1 MSGESILVWEW
12 SPKEPYHDVGT
23 WRGRIAS
30 DLKTTLFIL
39 EEEGGFVVKILG
51 AFIPD
56 SEEVVPIGGSV
67 ARVKHKCELIFSNWL
82 KLHAFRLLAPMPAFS
97 PGLIAIFD
105 ERLRQITEEGFSDI
119 HDDKINTS
127 NQLAWAAMCY
137 VEPHIRDGSL
147 KPGYWPWPG
156 DYWKPSDDP
165 VRNLVKA
172 GALIA
177 AEIDR
182 LERAEGPVFAAD
194 GGES

>member
-23 WRGRIAS
+23 YRGRIAS
-30 DLKTTLFIL
+30 DPRMTLFIL
-39 EEEGGFVVKILG
+39 EEAGGFVVKMLG

-56 SEEVVPIGGSV
+56 SEEAVPLGVSV
-67 ARVKHKCELIFSNWL
+67 ARAKHQCELIFRHWL
-82 KLHAFRLLAPMPAFS
+82 QLHAYRLLAPMPAFS
-97 PGLIAIFD
+97 PGLRAIFD
-105 ERLRQITEEGFSDI
+105 ERFRQITEEQFTDV

-137 VEPHIRDGSL
+137 VEPHIRDGSP
-147 KPGYWPWPG
+147 KPGYWPWPVA
-156 DYWKPSDDP
+156 YWKPSDDP

-182 LERAEGPVFAAD
+182 LERAEGPALSAD
-194 GGES
+194 GGEL